1 MGTLSGM
8 PTWDARI
15 KQRGRRARR
24 AMRARACRRRGAW
37 RGERCCARAGEA
49 EAEAEAWTQVPGR
62 AGRGGVE
69 DGGAGAAACKP
80 SGCPPSWIPG
90 GGRPG
95 GHMGRVTLATHVGS
109 SRSKLSAI
117 PVRFGDA
124 DTTPNNNNFVH
135 IFIIISCI

>member
-15 KQRGRRARR
+15 KQRG
-24 AMRARACRRRGAW
+24 RRRGAW

-69 DGGAGAAACKP
+69 DGGAGRGCGKGRRGRCGCKP

-90 GGRPG
+90 GG
-95 GHMGRVTLATHVGS
+95 HMARVTARTPCGPLALQTRRHP
-109 SRSKLSAI
+109 RQIQRCCYAY
-117 PVRFGDA
+117 
-124 DTTPNNNNFVH
+124 
-135 IFIIISCI
+135 